1 MSEQNMDLMREIY
14 GVIASGDAD
23 RADELM
29 AEDLIEHEDQPPGSP
44 QGHEGFKDFVR
55 RINAGF
61 PDLECHVEDMT
72 ADDDKVW
79 ARARLTGTHQ
89 GEFMGVPA
97 TGSRVEFQ
105 VIDIAR
111 FENGKGV
118 EHWGVSDAMSL
129 MMQIGAIPS
138 GENG

>member
-1 MSEQNMDLMREIY
+1 
-14 GVIASGDAD
+14 
-23 RADELM
+23 
-29 AEDLIEHEDQPPGSP
+29 
-44 QGHEGFKDFVR
+44 
-55 RINAGF
+55 
-61 PDLECHVEDMT
+61 
-72 ADDDKVW
+72 VW

>member
-1 MSEQNMDLMREIY
+1 MNLMREIY
-14 GVIASGDAD
+14 EVIASGDAD
-23 RADELM
+23 RADELL

-44 QGHEGFKDFVR
+44 QGREGFKDFVR

-61 PDLECHVEDMT
+61 PDLDECHIEDMT
-72 ADDDKVW
+72 ADGDKVW

-97 TGSRVEFQ
+97 TGKRVEFE
-105 VIDIAR
+105 VIDIGR

-118 EHWGVSDAMSL
+118 EHWGATDTMA
-129 MMQIGAIPS
+129 MMQQLGALPEMAQ
-138 GENG
+138 G